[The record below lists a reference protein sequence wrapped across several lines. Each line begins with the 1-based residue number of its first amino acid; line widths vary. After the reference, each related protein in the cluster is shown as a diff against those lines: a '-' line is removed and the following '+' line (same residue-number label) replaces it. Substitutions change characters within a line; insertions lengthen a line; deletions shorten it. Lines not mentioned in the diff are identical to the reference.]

1 MPEAPV
7 NLRLWRA
14 LLHWCS
20 NHPGLIISAFTL
32 TFAGFNILAFGNFDP
47 EVAQTIVQEQGL
59 AAVAVGQLLNIAATA
74 APLML
79 MVGLAL
85 PFLRRTEPFTS
96 IHRST
101 AWPLALIAA
110 AATLTLE
117 RSTAIAV
124 VILPALLIAT
134 ALISRRRARRRR
146 RRDTKNGERTAPPSE
161 ADQLNTYI
169 QTLVVISVI
178 IATVTIIDS
187 DPWLPRERIDRTDAP
202 SITGYVLNADSE
214 ELVVV
219 RAESKQVMRID
230 RSSVTRR
237 SLCNWVGPNGFLRK
251 PVISLHPRPSYPDCV
266 RQ

>member
-1 MPEAPV
+1 MPDNPV
-7 NLRLWRA
+7 NLRPWRA
-14 LLHWCS
+14 LLRWSS
-20 NHPGLIISAFTL
+20 NHPGLIVSAFTL

-59 AAVAVGQLLNIAATA
+59 AAVAVGQLLSIAATA

-85 PFLRRTEPFTS
+85 PFLRRIEPLTT

-101 AWPLALIAA
+101 AWPLAVIAA

-124 VILPALLIAT
+124 VTLPALVASA

-146 RRDTKNGERTAPPSE
+146 RRNKKYAEEPAPPSE
-161 ADQLNTYI
+161 VDQVNSAI
-169 QTLVVISVI
+169 QTLVVLAVI

-202 SITGYVLNADSE
+202 SITGYVLNADGD

-219 RAESKQVMRID
+219 RAQSKQVMRIA
-230 RSSVTRR
+230 RSNRTASALSRVAASWA
-237 SLCNWVGPNGFLRK
+237 SLAVLA
-251 PVISLHPRPSYPDCV
+251 
-266 RQ
+266 